1 MKYIQLHKKMI
12 YPYLD
17 QLTFLLE
24 LTLVFRMDHSRGKHI
39 RVEPVNKRII
49 FRILTKDCPF

>member
-1 MKYIQLHKKMI
+1 MI

-39 RVEPVNKRII
+39 RVEPANKQVI
-49 FRILTKDCPF
+49 FRIPTKDCPF